1 MTREVVCHERKQA
14 PQKKEGSKNIMGFSS
29 EETPNRLSLE
39 GMTLRVQNVER
50 SLEFYTKLPGAQVIV
65 HREGHFAMLRI
76 GAGRLGLLQ
85 QPSAPLFHLELE
97 TPSELETF
105 AQLLRD
111 AGMDHVKVPTQ
122 KKWGEFDFTVRDP
135 DGNLL
140 EFESAG
146 QQKRR
151 EEHISTS
158 PPEKES

>member
-1 MTREVVCHERKQA
+1 M
-14 PQKKEGSKNIMGFSS
+14 GSSS
-29 EETPNRLSLE
+29 EETPNELSLE

-65 HREGHFAMLRI
+65 HREGFFAMLRI

-105 AQLLRD
+105 AQQLRA

-140 EFESAG
+140 EFEAAG